1 MDADERAELQSL
13 SREELLDVFEGGLFE
28 LVTDGN
34 EYTDLLE
41 MTLALGIKG
50 YVRDK
55 LTGLSSEEL
64 IEMFLDSE
72 QVVVGL
78 VDYAAEQGLLDER

>member
-1 MDADERAELQSL
+1 MDADERTELQSL

-28 LVTDGN
+28 LVTEGN
-34 EYTDLLE
+34 EYPDLLE

-55 LTGLSSEEL
+55 LTTLGSEEL